1 MGAGRSTS
9 GHTGPTG
16 PWGSH
21 KSEQSGAQP
30 SDAFPTLTVPGFKE
44 LISVAFR
51 WGELSPMMCETLAA
65 RMRGPALQH
74 IQPLSPPL
82 PCSSTISQWVL
93 HHSLLLLELSKML
106 LFIAP
111 PPWYQRP
118 PCCSHGDHPC
128 PLLRMHGTLQL
139 GV

>member
-9 GHTGPTG
+9 GHAGPTG

-21 KSEQSGAQP
+21 KLEQSGAQP
-30 SDAFPTLTVPGFKE
+30 SDAFPTLTVPSFKE
-44 LISVAFR
+44 LTSVAFR
-51 WGELSPMMCETLAA
+51 WGELSLMMCEALAA
-65 RMRGPALQH
+65 GMRGPALQH
-74 IQPLSPPL
+74 SQPLSPPL

-111 PPWYQRP
+111 PPPWYQRP
-118 PCCSHGDHPC
+118 PCCSHRDHPAPC
-128 PLLRMHGTLQL
+128 
-139 GV
+139 